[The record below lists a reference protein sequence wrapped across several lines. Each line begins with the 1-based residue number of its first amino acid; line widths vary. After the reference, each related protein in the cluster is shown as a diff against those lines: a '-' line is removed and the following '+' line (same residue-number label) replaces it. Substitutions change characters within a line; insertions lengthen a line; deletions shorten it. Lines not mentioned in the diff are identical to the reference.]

1 MRKGSRF
8 YWSWIVT
15 FWSLCF
21 TPVGYG
27 YPSYSPGSVRFL
39 TLCRGTQ
46 RWGKFWLKLIR
57 IHEKINYLFVCA
69 FRLTVTGLSFRP
81 GIVERGKELA
91 RERENHLTREN
102 LTGVVSRSCCK
113 LSGSPHLR
121 QVFARSAIFALIC
134 MVFSLNYLWVE
145 REAVRSL
152 ALRTSENH

>member
-15 FWSLCF
+15 FLSLSF

-69 FRLTVTGLSFRP
+69 FQLTVTGLSFRP

-91 RERENHLTREN
+91 RERENYLTREN
-102 LTGVVSRSCCK
+102 VTRVWWADHVVSFPAHRTCV
-113 LSGSPHLR
+113 R
-121 QVFARSAIFALIC
+121 
-134 MVFSLNYLWVE
+134 FS
-145 REAVRSL
+145 RGQRSL
-152 ALRTSENH
+152 RSPAWSFRSTISEWKGRLSVV